1 MNTTNWTESW
11 FVWGIALGIG
21 FPLVSVLLEEIIQR
35 LRRRKSRFALILVQ
49 IKNIILPT
57 IVLLIFVRDVFRLE
71 QYGMLTKTLETLLWI
86 SIINVTVS
94 GLNLLVFDPKANQDS
109 WYTRI
114 PKVVVDLAQF
124 LAIVVGSAIVLARV
138 WGVDLAW
145 LLIVLAATFIVIAL
159 ALKEPIGG
167 VLTGILVVLERPFRL
182 GDWLK
187 VGEFEGR
194 VVDINWRTVHLCTSD
209 RQILVLP
216 YQIIGQQVV
225 CNYSKSGELSAS
237 SITVG
242 FSYDN
247 SPNLVKR
254 IMVNTALSVK
264 GILSNPPPEC
274 YPISYLASTITYE
287 LEFYIQDF
295 EKLKLIQGELMS
307 CLWYAARRNGLI
319 LYHYNYE
326 CNIDLPPNRAENPK
340 HKLAKSLSAIPA
352 FMAVA
357 KEPRQLED
365 LVKGTRIQH
374 FGVGE
379 PIITQGDRVRA
390 LYIIIVG
397 CVDLVVNDEYG
408 ELSVLNLGK
417 GEFFGVE
424 SMFSREPSS
433 ASFVATEDMEVLVI
447 GADAVLSMIRRQPNL
462 STEITKVIE
471 VRKNAINVAKRTNAN
486 EKRKYLGKEDEDQE
500 QLPETTVAVTPIETE
515 RDLSLPT
522 KELAEKKDL
531 VGKKEALP
539 EKTKINK

>member
-11 FVWGIALGIG
+11 FIWGIALGIG
-21 FPLVSVLLEEIIQR
+21 FPLVSILLEEIIQR
-35 LRRRKSRFALILVQ
+35 LRRRKSRFATILVQ

-57 IVLLIFVRDVFRLE
+57 IVVWLFVREVFRIE
-71 QYGMLTKTLETLLWI
+71 QQGMLTKTLETLWWI
-86 SIINVTVS
+86 SIINVTLS
-94 GLNLLVFDPKANQDS
+94 GLNLLVFDPDANQDS
-109 WYTRI
+109 WYARI
-114 PKVVVDLAQF
+114 PKVFVTLVRF
-124 LAIVVGSAIVLARV
+124 LAVVVVSAIVLARL

-145 LLIVLAATFIVIAL
+145 LLIALAATFIVIAL

-194 VVDINWRTVHLCTSD
+194 VVDINWRTVHLFTSD

-254 IMVNTALSVK
+254 IMIDTALSVK

-295 EKLKLIQGELMS
+295 EKLKSIQGELMS

-340 HKLAKSLSAIPA
+340 HKLAQSLSAIPA

-408 ELSVLNLGK
+408 ELTVLNLGK

-447 GADAVLSMIRRQPNL
+447 GADAVLGMIRRQPSL
-462 STEITKVIE
+462 ATEITKVIE
-471 VRKNAINVAKRTNAN
+471 LRKNAINVAKRTNAN
-486 EKRKYLGKEDEDQE
+486 EKRKYQLNEDRDQE
-500 QLPETTVAVTPIETE
+500 QLPPEPSFEVTVETNHH
-515 RDLSLPT
+515 LSPSPKNLS
-522 KELAEKKDL
+522 EQKDL
-531 VGKKEALP
+531 VEPKETVV
-539 EKTKINK
+539 EKTKIIK

>member
-11 FVWGIALGIG
+11 FIWGIALGIG
-21 FPLVSVLLEEIIQR
+21 FPLLSILLEEIIQR
-35 LRRRKSRFALILVQ
+35 LRRRKSRFAPVLVQ

-57 IVLLIFVRDVFRLE
+57 MVVWLFVREVFRIE
-71 QYGMLTKTLETLLWI
+71 QQGMLTKTLETLWWI
-86 SIINVTVS
+86 SIINVTLS
-94 GLNLLVFDPKANQDS
+94 GLNLLVFDPEANQDS

-114 PKVVVDLAQF
+114 PKVVVDLVRF
-124 LAIVVGSAIVLARV
+124 LAIIVVSSIVLARL

-145 LLIVLAATFIVIAL
+145 LLIALAATFIVIAL

-167 VLTGILVVLERPFRL
+167 VLTGILVVLEHPFRL

-194 VVDINWRTVHLCTSD
+194 VVDINWRAVHLLTSD

-216 YQIIGQQVV
+216 YQIIGQQAI

-237 SITVG
+237 EITVG

-254 IMVNTALSVK
+254 IMVDTALSVK
-264 GILSNPPPEC
+264 GVLSNPRPEC
-274 YPISYLASTITYE
+274 RPISYLASTITYE
-287 LEFYIQDF
+287 LEFYIKDF
-295 EKLKLIQGELMS
+295 AKLKSIQGELMS
-307 CLWYAARRNGLI
+307 SLWYAARRNGLV

-326 CNIDLPPNRAENPK
+326 YSIDLPLSRAENPK
-340 HKLAKSLSAIPA
+340 YKLAQSLSAIPA
-352 FMAVA
+352 FMGVA

-365 LVKGTRIQH
+365 LVKGTKIQH
-374 FGVGE
+374 FGIGE
-379 PIITQGDRVRA
+379 PIIMQGDRVRA

-408 ELSVLNLGK
+408 DLTVLNLGK

-462 STEITKVIE
+462 SNEITKVIE

-486 EKRKYLGKEDEDQE
+486 EKRKYLEKEKEDQE
-500 QLPETTVAVTPIETE
+500 QLPETTLAVTPLETE
-515 RDLSLPT
+515 DHLSPLS
-522 KELAEKKDL
+522 KELAEEKDL
-531 VGKKEALP
+531 VAKKDALP
-539 EKTKINK
+539 EKIKINK

>member
-1 MNTTNWTESW
+1 
-11 FVWGIALGIG
+11 
-21 FPLVSVLLEEIIQR
+21 
-35 LRRRKSRFALILVQ
+35 
-49 IKNIILPT
+49 
-57 IVLLIFVRDVFRLE
+57 
-71 QYGMLTKTLETLLWI
+71 
-86 SIINVTVS
+86 
-94 GLNLLVFDPKANQDS
+94 
-109 WYTRI
+109 
-114 PKVVVDLAQF
+114 
-124 LAIVVGSAIVLARV
+124 
-138 WGVDLAW
+138 
-145 LLIVLAATFIVIAL
+145 
-159 ALKEPIGG
+159 
-167 VLTGILVVLERPFRL
+167 
-182 GDWLK
+182 
-187 VGEFEGR
+187 
-194 VVDINWRTVHLCTSD
+194 
-209 RQILVLP
+209 
-216 YQIIGQQVV
+216 
-225 CNYSKSGELSAS
+225 
-237 SITVG
+237 
-242 FSYDN
+242 
-247 SPNLVKR
+247 
-254 IMVNTALSVK
+254 
-264 GILSNPPPEC
+264 
-274 YPISYLASTITYE
+274 
-287 LEFYIQDF
+287 
-295 EKLKLIQGELMS
+295 MS

-326 CNIDLPPNRAENPK
+326 CSIDLPPNRAENPK
-340 HKLAKSLSAIPA
+340 HKLAQSLSAIPA

-500 QLPETTVAVTPIETE
+500 QVSETTLVVTPLETE
-515 RDLSLPT
+515 RDLTPPS